1 MARQIEVNRK
11 VQVDYLV
18 RVVNSETKNEIKYLL
33 DFTYYTRSRDSKKVS
48 LGKYWKHHYLSRW
61 CGL

>member
-18 RVVNSETKNEIKYLL
+18 RVLNIETKKEIKYLL
-33 DFTYYTRSRDSKKVS
+33 DFTYYTRSRDNRKIS
-48 LGKYWKHHYLSRW
+48 LGKYWKYHYLVRW
-61 CGL
+61 CEL